1 MLSLD
6 FMEFSIRAVQKHFEP
21 WKKDFIFSSKR
32 GIILMWLCN
41 FARVQLCNFA
51 TVQLCNYG
59 TVQLCKSATVW
70 LYTKKNEKFLT
81 LIQKLMDPLPNQQIM
96 TRSNFF
102 LKSPSK
108 QFSSVGQSSRSTGQ
122 NKPQHCKVTW
132 VAVVKIYSKIT
143 NKFKSN
149 LVNGCQV

>member
-1 MLSLD
+1 MVPALIWTMLSLG
-6 FMEFSIRAVQKHFEP
+6 FMELSIRAVQKYFEP

-41 FARVQLCNFA
+41 FARVQLCNCA
-51 TVQLCNYG
+51 TVQECN
-59 TVQLCKSATVW
+59 CATVW

-102 LKSPSK
+102 LKSPLK

-132 VAVVKIYSKIT
+132 VAVVKINSKIT

-149 LVNGCQV
+149 LVNGCQL